1 MTLSLSNLRLLLLSI
16 AGLWSVGSGASVSFS
31 VCYDF
36 GCRSS
41 TEVTL
46 SAAQWK
52 TVSELFDAKDAGEER
67 SLLRLA
73 IGHMEYL
80 AGMYTP
86 THRDIARN
94 LLTFGDGSNAALFP
108 GQLDCIDE
116 SINTSRYL
124 ALFERYGLMRF
135 HRFTERV
142 YRRSVLTQHWAAAVE
157 ETATGDEYVVDSWFS
172 DNGDAPILVSR
183 PRWQDLSRN

>member
-1 MTLSLSNLRLLLLSI
+1 MILSLSNLRLLLLLI
-16 AGLWSVGSGASVSFS
+16 AGLWSTGSVASVSFS

-52 TVSELFDAKDAGEER
+52 TVSDLFDARDAREER

-73 IGHMEYL
+73 IGHMEFL
-80 AGMYTP
+80 AGIYTP
-86 THRDIARN
+86 TYRDIARN
-94 LLTFGDGSNAALFP
+94 LPTSVKGSAGLFP

-124 ALFERYGLMRF
+124 ELFESNGLMRF
-135 HRFTERV
+135 HQFTKRV

-157 ETATGDEYVVDSWFS
+157 ETATGEEYVVDSWFT
-172 DNGDAPILVSR
+172 DNGGAPIVVLKT
-183 PRWQDLSRN
+183 RWQDLSRF